1 MSDCKGHLVLVVGPS
16 GAGKDSVL
24 RGAKA
29 ELAGDRRFVFPQRF
43 VTRFADV
50 GAEDHL
56 TMTDME
62 FAIAVS
68 EDAFALWWNAHGNYY
83 GIGTSVEADLRA
95 GCVVAVNCSRT
106 IIEVAAARFPKVTV
120 AEITASP
127 DVLVSRIVARGRET
141 EAEAIQRVSRSVP
154 DYPAGVQVVR
164 IENNGALQD
173 AVDCFC
179 EFLETLE
186 NAVANPSGRT
196 LDSQNQQEDGDDDGR
211 RLIVVE
217 HLERHL

>member
-1 MSDCKGHLVLVVGPS
+1 MTNFKGHLVLVVGPS

-24 RGAKA
+24 RGAKG
-29 ELAGDRRFVFPQRF
+29 ELAGDRRFVFPRRF

-50 GAEDHL
+50 SAEDHL

-68 EDAFALWWNAHGNYY
+68 EDAFAVWWNAHGNYY
-83 GIGTSVEADLRA
+83 GIGTSIEADLQA

-106 IIEVAAARFPKVTV
+106 IIEEAAARFPNVTV
-120 AEITASP
+120 VEITASP

-154 DYPAGVQVVR
+154 EYPAGVRVAR

-173 AVDCFC
+173 AVDRFC
-179 EFLETLE
+179 DLLESLE
-186 NAVANPSGRT
+186 YAVANPGGRT
-196 LDSQNQQEDGDDDGR
+196 FDNQHKQEDGDDDGR
-211 RLIVVE
+211 RLVVVE
-217 HLERHL
+217 HLE